1 MAKGKEQ
8 MQMAY
13 VYDYAVMNDDL
24 NAAVDDVVHIICTV
38 RRRTML
44 HKELID
50 QINATFI
57 EE

>member
-1 MAKGKEQ
+1 

-13 VYDYAVMNDDL
+13 TYDYVVMNDDL
-24 NAAVDDVVHIICTV
+24 EAAVDDVVHIICTV

-44 HKELID
+44 HKEQID
-50 QINATFI
+50 RINATFV

>member
-1 MAKGKEQ
+1 

-13 VYDYAVMNDDL
+13 VYDYVMMNDDL
-24 NAAVDDVVHIICTV
+24 DVAVDDTIHIIGTV

-44 HKELID
+44 YKGLID